1 MKHKLYFFIICCTHF
16 ALATVG
22 YLSLYISI
30 PISIILTLVAMKR
43 ITLKIDW
50 SVIIHLCMYGV
61 YVLNGKSVQNLH
73 LLFGALLVVIYS
85 SQKQKALFKT
95 STVQL
100 EVNEKLVEFNRT
112 FQEVRKERHDYLK
125 HVSAIAY
132 LLEKDKVNE
141 AKIYMQG
148 LVKRYEQTNL
158 SLKGEQ
164 GAVAAV
170 LYTNYEKARSHN
182 IAINYLFETPVS
194 NLSLPSDEIVQ
205 LIGNILENA
214 IDASI
219 EWQTKYNKQAFIEL
233 SLRKKS
239 GLYLLTCSNNTI
251 PLPKEIADQLFA
263 KTGVTTKPNHN
274 GLGTSIIRQIIEQHN
289 GYLEFIAEKQTFTI
303 TCKIPNVIS

>member
-1 MKHKLYFFIICCTHF
+1 MKHTLYFSIISCSHF

-22 YLSLYISI
+22 YLSFYISI
-30 PISIILTLVAMKR
+30 PIGIVLALVAMKR
-43 ITLKIDW
+43 IILKFDW
-50 SVIIHLCMYGV
+50 SVIIHFCIYLV
-61 YVLNGKSVQNLH
+61 YLLNGMSVQNI
-73 LLFGALLVVIYS
+73 LLFFGAMLLVIYNS
-85 SQKQKALFKT
+85 RKQKELFHA

-100 EVNEKLVEFNRT
+100 EVNEKLSEFDRT

-125 HVSAIAY
+125 HVAAISY
-132 LLEKDKVNE
+132 LLENDDIDE
-141 AKIYMQG
+141 AKSYMHG

-158 SLKGEQ
+158 SIKGEQ

-170 LYTNYEKARSHN
+170 LYTNYEKAKSHN
-182 IAINYLFETPVS
+182 IAINYLLEVPVS
-194 NLSLPSDEIVQ
+194 NLSLPSDKIVQ

-219 EWQTKYNKQAFIEL
+219 EWQTKYDKQAFIEL

-239 GLYLLTCSNNTI
+239 GLYILTCSNNTI
-251 PLPKEIADQLFA
+251 PLQKEIADQLFTN
-263 KTGVTTKPNHN
+263 TGVTTKPNHN
-274 GLGTSIIRQIIEQHN
+274 GLGTSIIQQIIEQHN